1 MKERYFDDLKTG
13 DRFKSEPLN
22 VTVKEVVEFAHKF
35 DPQMFHLSRRR
46 AERSIFKGLIASGWH
61 TAAMSMRLF
70 VKTLNFA
77 EGAIGLG
84 VDELRWPNA
93 VRPGDVLTVDTEILE
108 LRRLTVP
115 TGPWDS
121 SLAQRDDQSTW
132 RSRANN
138 AGERDGAKAGQRP
151 LTTRQQDE
159 RTMRGYTKIKAWR
172 LADDLTVSVYE
183 HTFPKEETYGLTSQL
198 RRAAYSVP
206 ANVVEGA
213 LRETK
218 RDYLHFLYIARGSLA
233 ETQYCDGNQSD
244 RDCLDALVW

>member
-1 MKERYFDDLKTG
+1 MKEHYFDDLKTG

-93 VRPGDVLTVDTEILE
+93 VRPGDVLTVETEILE
-108 LRRLTVP
+108 LRP
-115 TGPWDS
+115 S
-121 SLAQRDDQSTW
+121 
-132 RSRANN
+132 RSRPNQGILRLRN
-138 AGERDGAKAGQRP
+138 VTTNQRGEIVQ
-151 LTTRQQDE
+151 
-159 RTMRGYTKIKAWR
+159 TM
-172 LADDLTVSVYE
+172 LAS
-183 HTFPKEETYGLTSQL
+183 
-198 RRAAYSVP
+198 AMVP
-206 ANVVEGA
+206 
-213 LRETK
+213 K
-218 RDYLHFLYIARGSLA
+218 RDKADRKLRG
-233 ETQYCDGNQSD
+233 
-244 RDCLDALVW
+244 

>member
-1 MKERYFDDLKTG
+1 MAHQCVAVLVMKEHYFNDLKVG

-108 LRRLTVP
+108 LRA
-115 TGPWDS
+115 S
-121 SLAQRDDQSTW
+121 
-132 RSRANN
+132 RSRPGHGILRLRNVTIN
-138 AGERDGAKAGQRP
+138 QRGEVVQ
-151 LTTRQQDE
+151 
-159 RTMRGYTKIKAWR
+159 TM
-172 LADDLTVSVYE
+172 LAS
-183 HTFPKEETYGLTSQL
+183 
-198 RRAAYSVP
+198 
-206 ANVVEGA
+206 
-213 LRETK
+213 
-218 RDYLHFLYIARGSLA
+218 
-233 ETQYCDGNQSD
+233 
-244 RDCLDALVW
+244 ALVPKRAKHQQAD